1 MSEQMIRFGGFRLD
15 LVNECLWHGTK
26 RIHQTPKDFA
36 VLCYLVSNRGRLV
49 RKEELLQAV
58 WSDAAVSEGVLK
70 VSVRRI
76 RRVLQDKPT
85 APRFIETQHR
95 RGYWFI
101 GPVRGTDRS
110 GPPGRG
116 SSN

>member
-1 MSEQMIRFGGFRLD
+1 MQEQIINFGEFGLD

-26 RIHQTPKDFA
+26 RIHQPPRDFA
-36 VLCYLVSNRGRLV
+36 VLCYLVKNPGRLV

-58 WSDAAVSEGVLK
+58 WTNTAVSEGVLK
-70 VSVRRI
+70 VTVRRI
-76 RRVLQDKPT
+76 RRVLKDRPE

-101 GPVRGTDRS
+101 GPIHAADASGRQVRRPS
-110 GPPGRG
+110 
-116 SSN
+116 